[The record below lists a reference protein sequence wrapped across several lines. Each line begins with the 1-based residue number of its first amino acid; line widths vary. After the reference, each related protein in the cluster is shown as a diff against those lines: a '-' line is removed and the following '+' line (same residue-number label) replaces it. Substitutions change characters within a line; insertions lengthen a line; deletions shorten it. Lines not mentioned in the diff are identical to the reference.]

1 MASVG
6 NSTLS
11 INLPRPE
18 NRQAVQAAS
27 QESIWHHLLFSVML
41 ALPFGGL
48 SLLAAEIGFLSN
60 QHAHLIAKALQA
72 VEQGRLEL
80 IGFTYPP
87 LPFLLTAIWIH
98 PFTPSLLAS
107 LAAGATAWLLLRHL
121 LQTSLSAAAKIFL
134 LGALAF
140 TPASLYI
147 ATQSLTEMATLLLFL
162 LAWLAFLRFTRLGE
176 TLSSFISGLILGLA
190 FYFNAYAL
198 FFSFVYAFASPLFY
212 RWQQVMQRERKWQAD
227 LTLVVVIGFPTWLA
241 FFSWAYLNWI
251 FTGNPWL
258 FLTDPTAPLFTF
270 FSASPIWTGGFFP
283 TLAYSLQEVMRAP
296 VYLGVAILVAIYAPK
311 RLPAYFAP
319 FGVIAVVRLAGWN
332 YTEAMAI
339 ATYSVVALA
348 AIPKR
353 VEKSWSRLL
362 IPLAIFHLLLNLN
375 SPYQS
380 TELKV
385 WERVIL
391 RQERQASDTLE
402 IQAAEWLCGLPDHSI
417 LADDRTAYRL
427 IARCNRAKPFL
438 LPADGR
444 FLLALHAPD
453 QFVNVVLVQRT
464 ETPFADQVSQ
474 RFATAPPPG
483 FQEMARWENWV
494 VYERQRFW

>member
-6 NSTLS
+6 NSALPINSPQPEVRRATLT
-11 INLPRPE
+11 
-18 NRQAVQAAS
+18 AS
-27 QESIWHHLLFSVML
+27 QESIWQHLLFSVIL
-41 ALPFGGL
+41 ALPFMGL
-48 SLLAAEIGFLSN
+48 SLLAAEVGFLSN
-60 QHAHLIAKALQA
+60 QHAHLIAKAIQA

-98 PFTPSLLAS
+98 PLTPSFLAS

-121 LQTSLSAAAKIFL
+121 LQTNLSPLTKIIL

-162 LAWLAFLRFTRLGE
+162 LAWLAFLRFTRYAE
-176 TLSSFISGLILGLA
+176 TLSGFISGMILGLA
-190 FYFNAYAL
+190 FFFNVYAL

-212 RWQQVMQRERKWQAD
+212 RWQRVFQRERKWQAD

-251 FTGNPWL
+251 FSGNAWL
-258 FLTDPTAPLFTF
+258 FLTDPNAPLFTF
-270 FSASPIWTGGFFP
+270 FSSSPISTGGFFP
-283 TLAYSLQEVMRAP
+283 TLAYSLQELTRVP
-296 VYLGVAILVAIYAPK
+296 IYLGVAILVAIYSPK
-311 RLPAYFAP
+311 RLAAYLAP
-319 FGVIAVVRLAGWN
+319 FGVIAFVRLIGWN

-348 AIPKR
+348 AIPR
-353 VEKSWSRLL
+353 QTEKGWKKLL
-362 IPLAIFHLLLNLN
+362 IPLAIFHFLLNLN

-391 RQERQASDTLE
+391 RQEMQTSDAFEL
-402 IQAAEWLCGLPDHSI
+402 QAARWLCGLPNQSI
-417 LADDRTAYRL
+417 LADDRAAYRL
-427 IARCNRAKPFL
+427 IARCEHARAFL
-438 LPADGR
+438 LPADGK
-444 FLLALHAPD
+444 FLMALHAPD
-453 QFVNVVLVQRT
+453 QFVDYVLVHRT
-464 ETPFADQVSQ
+464 ETPSGDQVSQ
-474 RFATAPPPG
+474 RYATAPPPG
-483 FQEMARWENWV
+483 FAVIAYWEDWV
-494 VYERQRFW
+494 VYQRQK

>member
-6 NSTLS
+6 YSTLP
-11 INLPRPE
+11 INPPRPE
-18 NRQAVQAAS
+18 NRQAVLTTS
-27 QESIWHHLLFSVML
+27 QEGPWHHLLFSLIL
-41 ALPFGGL
+41 ALPFVGL
-48 SLLAAEIGFLSN
+48 SLLAGEVGFLSN

-72 VEQGRLEL
+72 GEQGRLEI

-98 PFTPSLLAS
+98 QLTPSLLAS
-107 LAAGATAWLLLRHL
+107 LAAGTTAWLLLRHL
-121 LQTSLSAAAKIFL
+121 LQTPLSATAKIIL
-134 LGALAF
+134 LGSLAF

-162 LAWLAFLRFTRLGE
+162 LAWLAFLRFTQWGE
-176 TLSSFISGLILGLA
+176 TLSGFISGLILGLA

-212 RWQQVMQRERKWQAD
+212 RWQRVRERERKWQAD

-251 FTGNPWL
+251 FTGNAWL

-270 FSASPIWTGGFFP
+270 FSASPIRTGGFFP
-283 TLAYSLQEVMRAP
+283 TLAYSMQEVVWAP

-319 FGVIAVVRLAGWN
+319 FGVIAIVRLAGWN

-353 VEKSWSRLL
+353 VEKGWSRML
-362 IPLAIFHLLLNLN
+362 IPLAIVHLLLNLN

-380 TELKV
+380 QELKV

-391 RQERQASDTLE
+391 RQERQASDSFE

-427 IARCNRAKPFL
+427 IARCEKAKPFL

-444 FLLALHAPD
+444 FLLALHAPE
-453 QFVNVVLVQRT
+453 QFVDYVLVQRS

-474 RFATAPPPG
+474 RYATAPPPG
-483 FQEMARWENWV
+483 FQEMAWWETWV
-494 VYERQRFW
+494 VYRRQR